1 MVTDGVFV
9 SVEKVESKCT
19 LNPSNV
25 RITFFNIFINNLE
38 QRMDYYITLGQGGE
52 DNNNNQR
59 HFK

>member
-9 SVEKVESKCT
+9 SVEKVERKCT
-19 LNPSNV
+19 LNTLNV